1 MSRDAYRGPT
11 LPKFLLDKVQNGND
25 SRFRSQN
32 VGRKDRRKAE
42 RQQKK
47 AQRQQPVSA
56 RQRFRTK
63 TRDRFEEDSDDL
75 DEVEHPKSLPKTPL
89 TKPAKDAEPLKSIL
103 KKEKPPSPVESESE
117 VETEQEEDVAPVV
130 SRTVKAKLED
140 DDDEIAALEK
150 KLGIK
155 GKKSKALEEDG
166 LDWLAEGSGGE
177 GEGDKRSAKRK
188 RPEDTKWLRDKRV
201 KAGGAAREE
210 DNDSDDDVRDA
221 SPGVADAD
229 GVEDEIA
236 NPFSEDELDSDDF
249 AGFESGGGA
258 PSEGEDTRPPK
269 RQRENPYVAPL
280 SKDAAPVGKY
290 VPPSLRKPAAS
301 DEEALKQ
308 LRRQMQG
315 LLNRLSEA
323 NLLSILQSLEE
334 IYTKNARQHV
344 TSTLI
349 DLLVG
354 RIADPST
361 LNDTFLILH
370 AGFSAGVYKVIGTD
384 FGAQLLE
391 KTVEN
396 IDHFR
401 PQHTE
406 GKQSLNLL
414 AFLCCLYS
422 FQLVGSAIL
431 FGYIRLLLD
440 GLSETNT
447 ELLLRIIRTCGQQI
461 RQDDPSALKDIVL
474 LLQRSVAE
482 VGEDKL
488 SVRTKFMIETINELK
503 NNRVKTGVAGSVVT
517 AEHTTRM
524 KKTLGSLNNSRSLK
538 ATEPL
543 RITLAD
549 IRDSE
554 KKGKWWLVG
563 ASYHDPVKLADGRDS
578 RSSTTKARHDDLDAG
593 YESETPGSVNLHKLA
608 RSQGMNT
615 DVRRAIFIATLSS
628 ADFKEAHMRVLK
640 LHLKNKQMLEV
651 PRVLVHCVGA
661 EEAYNPFYA
670 LVAGKFCGDHK
681 LRKAFQFALWDAL
694 KRMEANDEDE
704 ENEGQGVRK
713 TVNMAK
719 FYGALIAEGSL
730 SIAVLKKVEFGFME
744 ANLAM
749 FVEVLTT
756 TVLLQ
761 ARKAKIHDTGGAE
774 SPVKAVFLK
783 AAGAVG
789 IITGLR
795 YVMETTIAK
804 AELASGKKEK
814 KAIEKGCLVAIEAL
828 DEARRAAPVADDL
841 EDEEEDF

>member
-25 SRFRSQN
+25 PRFRSQN
-32 VGRKDRRKAE
+32 VARKDRRKSE

-47 AQRQQPVSA
+47 AQRQQPVNA
-56 RQRFRTK
+56 RQRFHTK
-63 TRDRFEEDSDDL
+63 TRDRFEEESDDL
-75 DEVEHPKSLPKTPL
+75 DEVEHPKFLPKKPL
-89 TKPAKDAEPLKSIL
+89 TTPAREAKPLKSIL
-103 KKEKPPSPVESESE
+103 KKEKPSAPVDSESE
-117 VETEQEEDVAPVV
+117 VETEQEDEAAPVV
-130 SRTVKAKLED
+130 SRTIKAKLEA

-155 GKKSKALEEDG
+155 GKKSKGLEEDG
-166 LDWLAEGSGGE
+166 LDWLAEGSEDE
-177 GEGDKRSAKRK
+177 GEGNSRSAKRK

-201 KAGGAAREE
+201 KAGGAVREE
-210 DNDSDDDVRDA
+210 DNDSNDDVGDVFPDV
-221 SPGVADAD
+221 SEAD
-229 GVEDEIA
+229 GEADEIE
-236 NPFSEDELDSDDF
+236 NPFSEGELDSDDF
-249 AGFESGGGA
+249 AGFDFEGGA
-258 PSEGEDTRPPK
+258 SSDEEETRPPK
-269 RQRENPYVAPL
+269 RERENPYVAPV

-334 IYTKNARQHV
+334 VYTKNARQHV

-361 LNDTFLILH
+361 LNDTFLILL
-370 AGFSAGVYKVIGTD
+370 AGFSAGVCKVIGTD

-396 IDHFR
+396 IDHSR
-401 PQHTE
+401 PQYTD
-406 GKQSLNLL
+406 GKQALNLL

-431 FGYIRLLLD
+431 FDYIRHLLD

-447 ELLLRIIRTCGQQI
+447 ELLLRIIRTCGQQL

-488 SVRTKFMIETINELK
+488 SVRTKFMIETINDLK

-524 KKTLGSLNNSRSLK
+524 KKTLGSLNNARSLK

-563 ASYHDPVKLADGRDS
+563 ASYHDPAKLADGRDS

-593 YESETPGSVNLHKLA
+593 YESETPGSVSLHKLA
-608 RSQGMNT
+608 RSQ
-615 DVRRAIFIATLSS
+615 
-628 ADFKEAHMRVLK
+628 DFKEAHMRVLK

-661 EEAYNPFYA
+661 EAAYNPFYA

-681 LRKAFQFALWDAL
+681 LRKAFQFTLWDAL
-694 KRMEANDEDE
+694 KRMEANDKDE
-704 ENEGQGVRK
+704 ENASIGVRK
-713 TVNMAK
+713 IVNLAK
-719 FYGALIAEGSL
+719 FYGTLVADGGL
-730 SIAVLKKVEFGFME
+730 SIAVLKKVEFGYME
-744 ANLAM
+744 ANIGM
-749 FVEVLTT
+749 FVEVLIT

-761 ARKAKIHDTGGAE
+761 ARKAKLDDGGGAE
-774 SPVKAVFLK
+774 DPVKAVFLR
-783 AAGAVG
+783 AAGAAD
-789 IITGLR
+789 IIPGLR
-795 YVMETTIAK
+795 YVIETTIAK
-804 AELASGKKEK
+804 AELANGKKEQRV
-814 KAIEKGCLVAIEAL
+814 IQRGCRVAVEAL
-828 DEARRAAPVADDL
+828 DEAARAAPDVEGG
-841 EDEEEDF
+841 EDEDADEDF